1 VQVRSGG
8 LIGGPNKT
16 SFRVAPPKGCGVTD
30 ANLAVRVHL
39 RLLAKC
45 ETANQLNRL
54 NIRYERRMVPWE
66 QLAFSAVQKELGA
79 LCHRASQFSG
89 IWIHPKVLA
98 ELRSRRARNGWLR
111 GLLKQSK
118 PLGGQP
124 GQTQDR
130 ATAETWRRTFVTKGI
145 AHYRRNP
152 AAPSPFL
159 LIAFTGSA
167 QRLMMP
173 MPTFLKSIEGLGADL
188 LVVWARRG
196 GRYEDGVPSLG
207 DDLATSLGALAG
219 YVGREHYQFHGV
231 LAVSAGGVPG
241 AIFALTYLKSRYIL
255 VGPGDP
261 RRSAHLADWNQT
273 LEQLGLSGIPPSGL
287 VHIGKSAPTHDG
299 EAAKHLSE
307 TLGIPITSSQGGHAP
322 LHEMAT
328 SQTIEPWLRRFF
340 LGPSDRGSSA

>member
-1 VQVRSGG
+1 M
-8 LIGGPNKT
+8 IGGPNKP
-16 SFRVAPPKGCGVTD
+16 SFRVAPPKGCGVTE

-39 RLLAKC
+39 RLLGKC

-89 IWIHPKVLA
+89 IRIHPKVLA

-207 DDLATSLGALAG
+207 YDLATSLGALAG

-231 LAVSAGGVPG
+231 LAVSAGGIPG

-261 RRSAHLADWNQT
+261 RRSAHLAHWNQT

-287 VHIGKSAPTHDG
+287 VHIGESAPTHDG